1 MPLTNPIDDQIAAL
15 ERRFKLAQDMA
26 EKDEALL
33 REALSERHDVDRK
46 LNMLGGLRKVVS
58 PEGERLALPIET
70 IEGVLDA
77 VERDRKEWLKGLI
90 ETLAKET

>member
-1 MPLTNPIDDQIAAL
+1 
-15 ERRFKLAQDMA
+15 
-26 EKDEALL
+26 
-33 REALSERHDVDRK
+33 
-46 LNMLGGLRKVVS
+46 MLGGLRKVVS

-90 ETLAKET
+90 EILAKET